1 MARDY
6 FRALVRERHPLEDWL
21 YYPLHDYRT
30 AKACGMKYAT
40 ARARKRCLE
49 LIAQIKGRK

>member
-1 MARDY
+1 MT
-6 FRALVRERHPLEDWL
+6 RAPAHEPRHPLQDWL

-30 AKACGMKYAT
+30 AKVCGMRFAA

-49 LIAQIKGRK
+49 LIAQIKGLK